1 MLTIVDL
8 NAEAEKLTTLHGVS
22 PQATPTRR
30 NGGIARLGTY
40 RGGILLLGTNTSP
53 GHRGHW
59 EIHPEDEL
67 IHMLDG
73 TKTLEIVCDD
83 GPPRSFELRAGTI
96 AVVPQGAWHRF
107 HSMGYALAWSAVIPG
122 PHCELDV
129 PDPRPHVPTSS
140 EDIPFANRSPSII
153 DLRRELATL
162 TMVRRTPEAT
172 AADRNGSVAELA
184 PYRDGLLL
192 AAKASGKDS
201 WQRHLGGEEIIHVLD
216 GTASLEL
223 AWDDGP
229 PKSYPLRAGT
239 MGVIPQGAWRRLVS
253 PEGVTHIAVTPCGG
267 ETIERDVDDPR
278 SAAPKAA

>member
-8 NAEAEKLTTLHGVS
+8 NAEAEKLTTLHGVT
-22 PQATPTRR
+22 PQATPARR
-30 NGGIARLGTY
+30 AGGIARLGTY
-40 RGGILLLGTNTSP
+40 RGGLLLLGTGTSP
-53 GHRGHW
+53 SPGQWGHW

-67 IHMLDG
+67 IYMLDG

-83 GPPRSFELRAGTI
+83 GPPKSFELRAGTI

-107 HSMGYALAWSAVIPG
+107 HALGYALAWSAVIPG

-129 PDPRPHVPTSS
+129 PDPRPHVS
-140 EDIPFANRSPSII
+140 EESRFANRSPSII
-153 DLRRELATL
+153 DLPRELATL
-162 TMVRRTPEAT
+162 TMVGRTPEAT

-192 AAKASGKDS
+192 AVKASGKDY
-201 WQRHLGGEEIIHVLD
+201 WQRHLVGEEIIHVLD

-223 AWDDGP
+223 VGDDGP
-229 PKSYPLRAGT
+229 PKSFPLRAGT

-253 PEGVTHIAVTPCGG
+253 PEGFTHFAVTPRGG

-278 SAAPKAA
+278 KVERSPA